1 MFKFIERAMIH
12 QLLTSISAD
21 HLKLTCTGFTSNMTD
36 EKVFTANVGYQ
47 CRIAEHAQNPIES
60 DETRQ
65 SNETDIDTLNKK

>member
-1 MFKFIERAMIH
+1 MI
-12 QLLTSISAD
+12 
-21 HLKLTCTGFTSNMTD
+21 D

-47 CRIAEHAQNPIES
+47 CRIAEHAQNPTES